1 MFKNLVGIEI
11 GGTKL
16 QLVIADEKAHILNQY
31 RLHVHKELGAEGI
44 RAQIGRFLCE
54 WRRHHLAISGIGV
67 GFGGPV
73 DVASGRI
80 ICSHQIQGWDQFN
93 LKEWILSVYGST
105 CVHVEND
112 ANTAALGESL
122 CGAGKGCNPVMYV
135 TLGSGVGG
143 GAVVEGKIYHGAHPG
158 EVEIGHVRL
167 DKEGRTVESCCSGW
181 AVDRKILSS
190 IQEKP
195 DTCIAQLCTAMHSK
209 HAAALLP
216 ALNQGD
222 EEARRILDETA
233 DDLAYGLSHAVHLLH
248 PQAIILG
255 GGLSLLG
262 EPLRLAVAQ
271 KIQRYVMQ
279 AFQPGPEIRLAL
291 LGEQAVP
298 TGALE
303 LVRNS
308 C

>member
-1 MFKNLVGIEI
+1 M
-11 GGTKL
+11 
-16 QLVIADEKAHILNQY
+16 
-31 RLHVHKELGAEGI
+31 
-44 RAQIGRFLCE
+44 
-54 WRRHHLAISGIGV
+54 WRRDGLSV
-67 GFGGPV
+67 
-73 DVASGRI
+73 RI
-80 ICSHQIQGWDQFN
+80 RFRGWDQFN
-93 LKEWILSVYGST
+93 LKEWILSVYGPT

-167 DKEGRTVESCCSGW
+167 DKEGRTVEACCSGW

-190 IQEKP
+190 IQGKP
-195 DTCIAQLCTAMHSK
+195 DTCLAQLCAAMPSK
-209 HAAALLP
+209 QAAALLP
-216 ALNQGD
+216 ALNRGD

-262 EPLRLAVAQ
+262 EPLRRAVAER
-271 KIQRYVMQ
+271 IQRYVMQ
-279 AFQPGPEIRLAL
+279 AFRPGPEIRLAQ

>member
-16 QLVIADEKAHILNQY
+16 QLVIADEKARILNQY
-31 RLHVHKELGAEGI
+31 RLHVRKELGAEGI
-44 RAQIGRFLCE
+44 RAQIGRFLYE
-54 WRRHHLAISGIGV
+54 WKRHHLNLSGIGV

-93 LKEWILSVYGST
+93 LKEWILSVYGPT

-122 CGAGKGCNPVMYV
+122 CGAGKGCNPVMYI
-135 TLGSGVGG
+135 TMGSGVGG

-195 DTCIAQLCTAMHSK
+195 DTCLAQLCAAMPSK
-209 HAAALLP
+209 QAAALLP
-216 ALNQGD
+216 ALRQGD
-222 EEARRILDETA
+222 EEARRILDETT

-279 AFQPGPEIRLAL
+279 AFQPGPEIRLAQ